1 MEVKTGELRNQ
12 LSRYLNRV
20 RQTGDTIIV
29 LDRNRPVAEIRPYPG
44 DQIDDRSDVWS
55 RRAQMEVELSG
66 LDEDFELPERST
78 CSGKQANPL
87 D

>member
-29 LDRNRPVAEIRPYPG
+29 LDRNCPVAEIRPYAGNSPENH
-44 DQIDDRSDVWS
+44 SDVWS
-55 RRAQMEVELSG
+55 RRAQMEKRLGG
-66 LDEDFELPERST
+66 LDLDIELPERST
-78 CSGKQANPL
+78 RPGKHANPL